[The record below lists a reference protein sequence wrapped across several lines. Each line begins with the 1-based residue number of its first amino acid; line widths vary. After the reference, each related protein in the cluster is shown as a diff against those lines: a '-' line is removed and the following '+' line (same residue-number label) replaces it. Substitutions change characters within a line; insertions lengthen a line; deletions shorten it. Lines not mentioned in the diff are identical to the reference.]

1 MRIKNVTIKSD
12 ACDLTVQNYTVNKF
26 HKLISELNRLNPNA
40 QVSITINV
48 GPAQIITDN
57 NNNKKF

>member
-1 MRIKNVTIKSD
+1 MRIKNVTIKSNTET
-12 ACDLTVQNYTVNKF
+12 LSVPNYTVSEF

>member
-12 ACDLTVQNYTVNKF
+12 SDNLTVSNYTVSEF
-26 HKLISELNRLNPNA
+26 HKLISQLNRLNPKA

-48 GPAQIITDN
+48 DPVQITTN
-57 NNNKKF
+57 QNKKF

>member
-12 ACDLTVQNYTVNKF
+12 SDNLTVSNYTVSEF

-48 GPAQIITDN
+48 GQAQIITDN
-57 NNNKKF
+57 NKKF

>member
-1 MRIKNVTIKSD
+1 MLIKNVTIKSGSD
-12 ACDLTVQNYTVNKF
+12 NLATSNYTVNEF

-48 GPAQIITDN
+48 DPAQIT

>member
-12 ACDLTVQNYTVNKF
+12 SDNLTVQNYTVNEF

-48 GPAQIITDN
+48 GQTQITTKQ
-57 NNNKKF
+57 NKK